1 MAWAQ
6 QAVSNYDRNKY
17 VGQCCCALDGRVD
30 EVVDEVVQAGRSS
43 LISQTELSIK
53 CYDAKFYMLHVPEV
67 PKACLSSSRVE

>member
-53 CYDAKFYMLHVPEV
+53 YDAKFYTYRKYQRPH
-67 PKACLSSSRVE
+67 ACVFSSSRVE